1 MSSSTGNCFAVI
13 NIRLSLTLIDLLL
26 NVRCMYPGIGN
37 ELLEPDCICASL
49 QCIIHPVSNQ
59 ATEEDVIQL
68 IVFARI
74 WCN

>member
-26 NVRCMYPGIGN
+26 NDPGIGN
-37 ELLEPDCICASL
+37 ELLEPDCICALL
-49 QCIIHPVSNQ
+49 QYIIHPVSNQ

-74 WCN
+74 WCD

>member
-37 ELLEPDCICASL
+37 ELLEPDCMHIVTVYYSSL
-49 QCIIHPVSNQ
+49 SNQ

-74 WCN
+74 WCD

>member
-37 ELLEPDCICASL
+37 ELLEPDCICALL
-49 QCIIHPVSNQ
+49 QYIIHPVSNQ

-74 WCN
+74 WCD

>member
-1 MSSSTGNCFAVI
+1 M
-13 NIRLSLTLIDLLL
+13 IDLLL

-49 QCIIHPVSNQ
+49 QYIIHPVSNQ

-74 WCN
+74 WCD